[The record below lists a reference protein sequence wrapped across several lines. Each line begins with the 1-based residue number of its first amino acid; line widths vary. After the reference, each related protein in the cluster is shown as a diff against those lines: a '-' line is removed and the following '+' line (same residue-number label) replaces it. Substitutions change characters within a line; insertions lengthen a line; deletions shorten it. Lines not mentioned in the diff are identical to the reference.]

1 VKNREIIGRQWRLIR
16 VLGEGR
22 GLSSVQIATRLA
34 VSRQTVDRDLKT
46 LRTDVGVAIG
56 KKRVNGEVRHVLQGA
71 SLALAILPTEQAGLC
86 LARHALAA
94 LEGTE
99 TVEAIKGLA
108 GDAKESAQLRVRP
121 ARFAPAASTV
131 LSEIERAMERGRRIR
146 VRVRVAKHGGETKAY
161 TIDPLVI
168 RLVGPDPYLDGFAV
182 ERNALRTFKVAR
194 IEHIAVLDERAQEH
208 PDIDIDALFS
218 DAVKTWSGEETR
230 VRVRIAPEAA
240 WSVREYPLAREQ
252 DLFPEPDGAV
262 IVDATVAGLV
272 EVTRWVL
279 SWGRHA
285 EALEPPALRKRV
297 EEELRVALERYGE
310 REVRSSKVSGPEGEG
325 AAKEPGVGPSS
336 ATRTTQVREE
346 DAE

>member
-1 VKNREIIGRQWRLIR
+1 MQLA
-16 VLGEGR
+16 
-22 GLSSVQIATRLA
+22 SRLA

-46 LRTDVGVAIG
+46 LRADVGIAIG
-56 KKRVNGEVRHVLQGA
+56 KKRVSGEVRHVLQGA
-71 SLALAILPTEQAGLC
+71 SLALAILPTEQAALR

-94 LEGTE
+94 LAGTQ
-99 TVEAIKGLA
+99 TVNAMDELA
-108 GDAKESAQLRVRP
+108 GDAPEAAHLRIRLP
-121 ARFAPAASTV
+121 PGHARSGSST
-131 LSEIERAMERGRRIR
+131 LAEIEHAMERGRRIR
-146 VRVRVAKHGGETKAY
+146 VRVRVAKHGGETKTY
-161 TIDPLVI
+161 TLDPLVI

-194 IEHIAVLDERAQEH
+194 IEHIAVLDERADEH
-208 PDIDIDALFS
+208 PDIDVDALFV

-240 WSVREYPLAREQ
+240 WSVREYPLARQQ
-252 DLFPEPDGAV
+252 DIFHEPDGAI

-285 EALEPPALRKRV
+285 EALQPPALRLRV
-297 EEELRVALERYGE
+297 EEELARALERYGS
-310 REVRSSKVSGPEGEG
+310 EVRSRKVSGPEREG
-325 AAKEPGVGPSS
+325 AAEESGVGPRS
-336 ATRTTQVREE
+336 ATRTTQVRGE